1 MSEREKKKLLTKLQ
15 SLFNGIYKIEDNG
28 YLIHPTFQTLPL
40 RSGTDY
46 YKVVQNPL
54 SLHAVGRKL
63 KNLKYADAQ
72 EFINDLALISWN
84 ARFYNH
90 SKSVIYRQAQ
100 ILKQYIT
107 DVVIPKLKNDKAV
120 PNGHS
125 LIYPHIGDLPDDRDN
140 DELLGFS
147 FEKGESTPGPSGASN
162 AGSRRDE
169 FEMSATLK
177 QIQWWHYQNLWCQLD
192 TLDCRS
198 QLLVVPR
205 DKSTRIIKLKV
216 VLEEVVHQLL
226 INHLKPVSN

>member
-1 MSEREKKKLLTKLQ
+1 MSEREKKKLLNKLQ

-147 FEKGESTPGPSGASN
+147 FEKGESTPRAQVGHQTLAP
-162 AGSRRDE
+162 E
-169 FEMSATLK
+169 EMSLK
-177 QIQWWHYQNLWCQLD
+177 
-192 TLDCRS
+192 
-198 QLLVVPR
+198 
-205 DKSTRIIKLKV
+205 
-216 VLEEVVHQLL
+216 
-226 INHLKPVSN
+226 

>member
-1 MSEREKKKLLTKLQ
+1 M
-15 SLFNGIYKIEDNG
+15 
-28 YLIHPTFQTLPL
+28 

-46 YKVVQNPL
+46 YKVVQNPFT
-54 SLHAVGRKL
+54 SRCGQKL

-147 FEKGESTPGPSGASN
+147 LRKESRLPAQVGHQTLAP
-162 AGSRRDE
+162 E
-169 FEMSATLK
+169 EMSLK
-177 QIQWWHYQNLWCQLD
+177 
-192 TLDCRS
+192 
-198 QLLVVPR
+198 
-205 DKSTRIIKLKV
+205 
-216 VLEEVVHQLL
+216 
-226 INHLKPVSN
+226 